1 MVGTWRRTIEAEMEE
16 AGKNWG
22 ELGWLAQDR
31 PGWRSFVDAFM
42 LPWGRRGLS
51 ELSENRSYLRDHCLC
66 DLILEGV
73 TIVS

>member
-31 PGWRSFVDAFM
+31 PGWRSFVDAFCST
-42 LPWGRRGLS
+42 GS
-51 ELSENRSYLRDHCLC
+51 EED
-66 DLILEGV
+66 
-73 TIVS
+73 